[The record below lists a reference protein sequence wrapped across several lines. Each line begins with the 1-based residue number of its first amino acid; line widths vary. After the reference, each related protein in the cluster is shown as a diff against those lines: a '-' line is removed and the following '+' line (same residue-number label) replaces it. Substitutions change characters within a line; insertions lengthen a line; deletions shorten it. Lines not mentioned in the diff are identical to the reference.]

1 MKELENKT
9 IAMKYIELLHDR
21 KLEDILY
28 DLYIEEEKSIREI
41 AEILGVHYHTV
52 NSWLDKI
59 GIKTRLPHQKLM
71 ELVDIKRKLKENEE

>member
-1 MKELENKT
+1 MNIYYKRLRELREDNDKT
-9 IAMKYIELLHDR
+9 Q
-21 KLEDILY
+21 
-28 DLYIEEEKSIREI
+28 REI

-52 NSWLDKI
+52 NSWLDKV